1 MQNEK
6 VYDIAI
12 IGGGLA
18 GLCLAIES
26 VKQHF
31 SVILFEKEEYPYH
44 KVCGEYISFESW
56 EFLQRLGVNLET
68 MDLPQIKKL
77 RLSNFSGKTYAFDLP
92 LGGFGISRFNL
103 DSQLYKLALA
113 AGVDI
118 FISCKVESIS
128 FHHEVFT
135 VISASITAK
144 AKVAIGSFGKRSN
157 LDVKW
162 KRPFTTQKPNALNN
176 YIGIKYHIKYS
187 HPSNIISL
195 HNFHNGYCGLSRI
208 EDGKSCLC
216 YLTTADNLRKSE
228 NSVQQM
234 EKQILFKNPQ
244 LKEIFSSAQF
254 LFGQP
259 LAISQISFNK
269 KQQVENHVLML
280 GDAAGIISPLCGN
293 GMSMAMHSATIA
305 AGIIKRF
312 LAGELSRTK
321 MEEEYTYRWQKQF
334 SKRLLIGRV
343 VQRFFG
349 GDTSTTFFLQTMKAL
364 PPLAKWIIQSTH
376 GKPF

>member
-1 MQNEK
+1 
-6 VYDIAI
+6 
-12 IGGGLA
+12 
-18 GLCLAIES
+18 
-26 VKQHF
+26 
-31 SVILFEKEEYPYH
+31 
-44 KVCGEYISFESW
+44 
-56 EFLQRLGVNLET
+56 
-68 MDLPQIKKL
+68 
-77 RLSNFSGKTYAFDLP
+77 
-92 LGGFGISRFNL
+92 
-103 DSQLYKLALA
+103 
-113 AGVDI
+113 
-118 FISCKVESIS
+118 
-128 FHHEVFT
+128 HEVFT

-280 GDAAGIISPLCGN
+280 GDAAGMISPLCGN

-312 LAGELSRTK
+312 LAGELTRTK